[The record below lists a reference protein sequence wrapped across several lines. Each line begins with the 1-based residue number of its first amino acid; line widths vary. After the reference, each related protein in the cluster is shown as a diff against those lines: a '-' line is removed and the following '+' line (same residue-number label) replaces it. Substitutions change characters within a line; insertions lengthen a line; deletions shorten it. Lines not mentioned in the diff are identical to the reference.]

1 MLAPLVLWGL
11 TGIIFLLKPGYEGAY
26 QKLTP
31 KLYTLQQTLNV
42 ASAPEWQEVR
52 VLRTILG
59 DHLLVNLQGQWK
71 QLDPVTLDERDA
83 PSESNIKALVSDAIS
98 IDAKRYGEIESIEAG
113 VVVTNTG
120 VEISLDWPTMT
131 LRQKGL
137 DTRVIGAL
145 YKVHYLQWLGVPWLN
160 KILGALG
167 IVLLLCL
174 SALGYRAY
182 RQSRKAAKQL
192 R

>member
-137 DTRVIGAL
+137 DTRIIGAL

-182 RQSRKAAKQL
+182 RQSRKAT
-192 R
+192 

>member
-1 MLAPLVLWGL
+1 MLVPLVLWGL

-31 KLYTLQQTLNV
+31 KLYVLEQPLHF
-42 ASAPEWQEVR
+42 ASASQWQEVR

-59 DHLLVNLQGQWK
+59 DHLLVNQQGQWK
-71 QLDPVTLDERDA
+71 QLDPVTLDERNA

-98 IDAKRYGEIESIEAG
+98 LDLKRYGKIESIEAG

-120 VEISLDWPTMT
+120 VEIWLDWPTMT
-131 LRQKGL
+131 LRQQGL
-137 DTRVIGAL
+137 DTRIIGAL
-145 YKVHYLQWLGVPWLN
+145 YKVHYLQWLGVPSLN

-167 IVLLLCL
+167 IILLLCL
-174 SALGYRAY
+174 SALGYKAY
-182 RQSRKAAKQL
+182 RQGRKAT
-192 R
+192 